1 MNTRAPRTISVIV
14 LVRDR
19 QESRITEEL
28 AKNATHAEA

>member
-1 MNTRAPRTISVIV
+1 MNMRALKTISVIV
-14 LVRDR
+14 LVR